1 MQRRATERASER
13 ELFLSL
19 KRRRKC
25 RQECDR
31 RQSIF
36 ISFGSIFSIVFSLVP
51 LAACSMAALVLPSGW
66 TDAKYGL
73 LVFAFVG
80 ELVQGEESEMS
91 R

>member
-1 MQRRATERASER
+1 
-13 ELFLSL
+13 
-19 KRRRKC
+19 
-25 RQECDR
+25 
-31 RQSIF
+31 
-36 ISFGSIFSIVFSLVP
+36 
-51 LAACSMAALVLPSGW
+51 MAALVLPSGW